1 MTKISTITR
10 RTAIALAAGT
20 AVNAL
25 AIATTKADGTNVSS
39 TEDAELLALGDKLK
53 IAQQAVDAVS
63 ARHSADNERYQER
76 RPPFPEVCRP
86 RPSDDQAIGLRDRDR
101 TPDGEV
107 LFYTVDRLRQLG
119 PTRTE
124 MRVEEV
130 AGGSLLSK
138 VEVPNDLDRVREFVQ
153 AYDEWLARHKALSD
167 EYGMGAWDEEIGEA
181 CDACCTLQ
189 RLISSTPAHTLDG
202 MKVKAWAALCYEG
215 NLQENLEGPELG
227 PDDCMGAEDLLNSL
241 ARNILRMT

>member
-20 AVNAL
+20 AVNVA
-25 AIATTKADGTNVSS
+25 AIATTKAGCHVTSND
-39 TEDAELLALGDKLK
+39 DAELLALGDKLK

-86 RPSDDQAIGLRDRDR
+86 RPSDGQAMGLMDRDR

-119 PTRTE
+119 PTRME

-167 EYGMGAWDEEIGEA
+167 EYGMGAWDEEIGQA
-181 CDACCTLQ
+181 CDACCALQ
-189 RLISSTPAHTLDG
+189 RLISSTPAHTLEG
-202 MKVKAWAALCYEG
+202 MKVKARAALCYQG
-215 NLQENLEGPELG
+215 DMQEHLDGPELG
-227 PDDCMGAEDLLNSL
+227 PDDCIEAEDLLYSL
-241 ARNILRMT
+241 ARNILRMA